1 MKNRYTVMSFNLRYN
16 NEKDGPYAL
25 HGGRFDFAVEYLRSS
40 GADIIGFQEV
50 EPDTK
55 EMLTERQGDLY
66 HIVGMGRGR
75 DFDGEACPIAY
86 RRDRFDHLTLDTFW
100 LSPTPGVSRSKPVAE
115 PCPRVTTTVTLIPLE
130 KSEGAVKPVRVYNTH
145 LFHSPDEWLRAYGL
159 YNNLERIRSDREY
172 ADYPVIFMG
181 DFNSTPQSLVL
192 SALRKYPSVKLKDA
206 TAALG
211 YTYHEYENPSLE
223 KSKIDY
229 IFTDLEYDP
238 VSSRRVTLRREEDGM
253 FLSDHYPVKVDV
265 LV

>member
-1 MKNRYTVMSFNLRYN
+1 MEQNITLMSYNTRINSHRDGQYQLYPYRISYVIEFLR
-16 NEKDGPYAL
+16 DC
-25 HGGRFDFAVEYLRSS
+25 
-40 GADIIGFQEV
+40 GADIIGLQEV
-50 EPDTK
+50 QPPTRRYLIDS
-55 EMLTERQGDLY
+55 LSAQYG
-66 HIVGMGRGR
+66 IVGMGRNA
-75 DFDGEACPIAY
+75 DYEGEACCILYRKDKFDLLAY
-86 RRDRFDHLTLDTFW
+86 DTFW